1 LPLRHDPVA
10 SAALEAVGKVRVE
23 VPADQPGK
31 VARSRSNEPP
41 VAGGPP
47 VAVGSGVRTVH
58 LRTCR
63 CTGTKGANH
72 DRYEHVGDGEPHP

>member
-1 LPLRHDPVA
+1 MPLRHDPVA

-47 VAVGSGVRTVH
+47 VAVGSGVRRAPAHLQVH
-58 LRTCR
+58 W
-63 CTGTKGANH
+63 TKGANH